1 MEENSNQNQIEEEI
15 TELLIDSLDQ
25 MDEEE
30 LS

>member
-1 MEENSNQNQIEEEI
+1 MEENSNQHQIEEEI